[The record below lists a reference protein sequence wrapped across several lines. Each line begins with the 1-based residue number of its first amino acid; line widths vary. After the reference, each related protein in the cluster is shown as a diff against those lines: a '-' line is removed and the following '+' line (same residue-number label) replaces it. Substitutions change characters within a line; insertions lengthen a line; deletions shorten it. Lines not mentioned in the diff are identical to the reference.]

1 MDQNEKKN
9 TEQWQKRQLVLAL
22 IATAVLAVMVG
33 TLAWLNYNRRL
44 QTATLVDM
52 PNLII
57 RGPFGSDS
65 VPIELG
71 DIDVT
76 AGENYRCVFSITASK
91 ADAYRLQLAHTT
103 NLPFT
108 YTIYPAVLQSSK
120 PEGKSVYESGNYYS
134 YSTAMGGNY
143 LNKDATT
150 GLAITDTENAKSK
163 HEITYGSYN
172 HVQKNAEPLYWQ
184 SNSVAVESA
193 NRDYYVLEIHWGP
206 GLTNNKETD
215 MVYLTVETAL
225 DEPAASTAPAT
236 TAGTTEEG

>member
-57 RGPFGSDS
+57 RGPYGSDS

-76 AGENYRCVFSITASK
+76 AGEYYRCVFSITASK

-108 YTIYPAVLQSSK
+108 YTIYPATLSEQQPADGNFVK
-120 PEGKSVYESGNYYS
+120 ASGNYYS
-134 YSTAMGGNY
+134 YSAAMGGNY

-150 GLAITDTENAKSK
+150 GLAITDKNNTNSK
-163 HEITYGSYN
+163 HGITYGDYDN
-172 HVQKNAEPLYWQ
+172 VQKNAEPLYWQ
-184 SNSVAVESA
+184 SASVEVESA
-193 NRDYYVLEIHWGP
+193 NRDYYVLEIKWKP

-225 DEPAASTAPAT
+225 DEPAATTTPTTVGAT
-236 TAGTTEEG
+236 E